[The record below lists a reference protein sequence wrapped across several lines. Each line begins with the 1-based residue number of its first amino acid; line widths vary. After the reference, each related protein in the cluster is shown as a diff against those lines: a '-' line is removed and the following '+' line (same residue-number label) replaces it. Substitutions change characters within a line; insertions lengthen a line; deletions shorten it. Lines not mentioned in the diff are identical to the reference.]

1 MFVTLCGGIHLC
13 YGDQLKC
20 DFGNVDFHFNNRYDS
35 LYSCH
40 VTSLDN
46 SNTINGYN
54 GVHNTNKN
62 DKDVKG
68 IWIHD
73 TNAKY
78 IPENLGPFFNIIS
91 FAIHNTH
98 LVEIKSKDFSGMQG
112 LETLKLYKNSISY
125 VSSNAFSTLP
135 KLKLINLNYNE
146 LREIPSG
153 LSGLSEYCVM
163 LH

>member
-1 MFVTLCGGIHLC
+1 MC

-20 DFGNVDFHFNNRYDS
+20 DFINVDFKVNQYDS
-35 LYSCH
+35 LYSCQ

-78 IPENLGPFFNIIS
+78 IPENLGSLFNITLFDMINS
-91 FAIHNTH
+91 N
-98 LVEIKSKDFSGMQG
+98 LVEIKTKDFCGMQD
-112 LETLKLYKNSISY
+112 LEL
-125 VSSNAFSTLP
+125 LP
-135 KLKLINLNYNE
+135 I
-146 LREIPSG
+146 
-153 LSGLSEYCVM
+153 
-163 LH
+163 